1 MTNDVKARLQSP
13 AIALIL
19 VGAINIITGL
29 LVLLNRVVNLGK
41 GPARQ
46 VLENPDRLL
55 GYQAWVVTS
64 TLCAVITIIVSPLI
78 IYGAAQM
85 LGARK
90 LAARPGR
97 SKAAGMAFY
106 AGPQPCWLIKLRM
119 RWMRLSGSG
128 WVERN
133 SGGREPPLDCMRCQN
148 GMACF
153 TS

>member
-90 LAARPGR
+90 YSMARLAAILSIIPCTSFCCVLGIPAGVWGLLVLNKPEV
-97 SKAAGMAFY
+97 KAAFDNPQASDF
-106 AGPQPCWLIKLRM
+106 GPR
-119 RWMRLSGSG
+119 
-128 WVERN
+128 
-133 SGGREPPLDCMRCQN
+133 
-148 GMACF
+148 A
-153 TS
+153 